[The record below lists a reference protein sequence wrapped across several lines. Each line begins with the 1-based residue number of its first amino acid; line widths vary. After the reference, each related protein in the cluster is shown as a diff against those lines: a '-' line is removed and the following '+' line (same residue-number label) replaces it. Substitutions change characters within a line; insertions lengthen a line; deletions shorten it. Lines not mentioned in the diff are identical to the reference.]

1 MKSII
6 FSGLLLLG
14 VIGFSNEGFKA
25 QILVTDFDEEPIEN
39 VTIKFYSGKGEF
51 LGDGLTNNKGQFS
64 IDLAPGSFT
73 MKMFKGGEMVKES
86 VLNIP
91 PLEGRQVYNNVR
103 IQILYEERTTFEIDD
118 LHFAT
123 GSAEIQE
130 TSFAVLDRLATFILS
145 EGGASYEIAGHTD
158 NEGSASSNL
167 LLSQKRANAVRDY
180 LITKGVSAD
189 QLIAKGYGETQ
200 PIASNDTAE
209 GKAQNRRTELK
220 KRN

>member
-1 MKSII
+1 M
-6 FSGLLLLG
+6 
-14 VIGFSNEGFKA
+14 
-25 QILVTDFDEEPIEN
+25 
-39 VTIKFYSGKGEF
+39 
-51 LGDGLTNNKGQFS
+51 
-64 IDLAPGSFT
+64 
-73 MKMFKGGEMVKES
+73 
-86 VLNIP
+86 
-91 PLEGRQVYNNVR
+91 YNNVR

-145 EGGASYEIAGHTD
+145 EGGSSYEIAGHTD